1 MSKRQKSYLL
11 ILLLFIIAFALKLL
25 YIKLLHVS
33 YYLPP
38 DGILYSNIAENLN
51 KGQGFVNTVRNRDYV
66 VGPIYP
72 LILAL
77 IYALK
82 GSYAVVIIV
91 QAFIGAL
98 TVVLA
103 YCLGEELFG
112 KKYAIVPYVLML
124 FYPGFSFWGLYIL
137 TETTYVFAITLFLYL
152 MARYAKEAESP
163 AGWWKKSALYL
174 GFVIGISNLVR
185 PLLLLFLPVLFVWV
199 WLIQRWK
206 FKQALRDFTVMV
218 IMTIL
223 VMSPWSIRN
232 FMRYHTFIAV
242 TNYGAYELYAGN
254 NPYTD
259 THQYFDYSLKTLDP
273 EVEARVN
280 KLPVQAQEKE
290 YSRLAKD
297 YILDHPVAFVRR
309 TLAKE
314 IRLFWLP
321 IDNWYVGMPGWR
333 LDIGYLFLGC
343 IGAIMALFKFRK
355 YSFLLFTTA
364 YYSVVVSMITI
375 VSAGRYRLP
384 IMPAVIFFDSLAI
397 IGILNILIKML
408 SAKSD
413 NARRLK

>member
-1 MSKRQKSYLL
+1 M
-11 ILLLFIIAFALKLL
+11 LLLFGIAFAVKLL

-51 KGQGFVNTVRNRDYV
+51 RGQGFVNTVRNRDYV

-72 LILAL
+72 LLLAF

-103 YCLGEELFG
+103 YVLGEELFG
-112 KKYAIVPYVLML
+112 KKYALVPYGLML
-124 FYPGFSFWGLYIL
+124 IYPGFSFWGLYVL
-137 TETTYVFAITLFLYL
+137 TETTYVFVITLFLYL

-163 AGWWKKSALYL
+163 VRWWKKSALYL
-174 GFVIGISNLVR
+174 GLIIGLSNLVR
-185 PLLLLFLPVLFVWV
+185 PLLLLFLPVLFVWIY
-199 WLIQRWK
+199 LIQKWK

-218 IMTIL
+218 IMIIL
-223 VMSPWSIRN
+223 VMSPWWIRN
-232 FMRYHTFIAV
+232 FMRYQTFIAV

-290 YSRLAKD
+290 YSRLAKE
-297 YILDHPVAFVRR
+297 YILDHPVAFMRR

-314 IRLFWLP
+314 VRLFWLP

-333 LDIGYLFLGC
+333 LDKVYLFLGYL
-343 IGAIMALFKFRK
+343 GAIIALLKFRK

-364 YYSVVVSMITI
+364 YYSIVVSMITI

-384 IMPAVIFFDSLAI
+384 IMPAVIFLDSLAI
-397 IGILNILIKML
+397 IGILNVFIKML
-408 SAKSD
+408 NPKSD
-413 NARRLK
+413 NPPRLE